1 MIWASNQWQPTPL
14 AAETEIFPM
23 IRRVDSTCS
32 NAFVI
37 RAPSCVLVVDPGA
50 DEEQASAIETVV
62 EETLA
67 QGQRPVLVVLTHCHR
82 DHSLAVR
89 DWPARHPSWLLAV
102 QESGAKAMRD
112 GDHRV
117 TMAYMFN
124 EDYPPLDVHVE
135 LLSALDAATVGER
148 ALAPCPGGEL
158 VLRTDIAGFAGGPPA
173 LRQSLVA
180 GEKTVAELFH
190 APGHSPDSLVINV
203 GGALLVGDLF
213 CAAAPMVAGAVGWD
227 GDQLKRSLAMVEWLL
242 GDGPVHVC
250 CGGHGQPMTS
260 TQALDVLGQVRAE
273 TEKLSGAALLDE
285 RRVAFLKRYASA
297 VLHELD
303 QLFTIMAGR
312 LFTLSYFLEQL
323 EENELAADI
332 LQSLDIDAIDNLI
345 TSFHHAERASQN
357 NPMELRT
364 PMRGLATLKRVNN
377 ILRQA
382 RIDDYIDPLIR
393 RRLRSLLLDY
403 IDATRSLPFQ
413 TTMLE
418 RDLNQ
423 FAQGFIDE
431 LTRTGHQAEAVFDSA
446 DDGQAFSMALAR
458 HIAANNA
465 LPPVRLNLTPHPGQ
479 VLARIDHDRCSDL
492 LVDFIERFHSAGA
505 HTVDIQVS
513 LLDGAQP
520 CLTLRP
526 SPPLGLASAGK
537 RKKAF
542 WELSARIA
550 HCQLILEP
558 EAASIAPLT

>member
-1 MIWASNQWQPTPL
+1 MIWVNNQWQPTPRPT
-14 AAETEIFPM
+14 ETEIFPM

-32 NAFVI
+32 NAFIV
-37 RAPSCVLVVDPGA
+37 RASSCVLVVDPGA
-50 DEEQASAIETVV
+50 DEEQASAIEALV
-62 EETLA
+62 EEIMA
-67 QGQRPVLVVLTHCHR
+67 QGPRPVLVVLTHCHR

-89 DWPARHPSWLLAV
+89 DWPARHPSWLLAA
-102 QESGAKAMRD
+102 QESGAKAMRG

-124 EDYPPLDVHVE
+124 EDYPPVDVHVE
-135 LLSALDAATVGER
+135 LLSAIDAATVGER

-173 LRQSLVA
+173 PRQSLVA

-213 CAAAPMVAGAVGWD
+213 CAAAPMVAGIVGWD
-227 GDQLKRSLAMVEWLL
+227 GDQLKRSLAMVERLL
-242 GDGPVHVC
+242 GDGSVHVC

-260 TQALDVLGQVRAE
+260 SQALDVLGQVRAE
-273 TEKLSGAALLDE
+273 TEKLSGAAILDE
-285 RRVAFLKRYASA
+285 RRVAFLKRYAVA

-323 EENELAADI
+323 EEEELAAGI

-345 TSFHHAERASQN
+345 TSFHRAERDSQGDIL
-357 NPMELRT
+357 ELRT
-364 PMRGLATLKRVNN
+364 PMRGLVTLKRINN

-403 IDATRSLPFQ
+403 IDATRGLPFQ

-423 FAQGFIDE
+423 FAQEFVE
-431 LTRTGHQAEAVFDSA
+431 EMARVCQQSEAVLASA
-446 DDGQAFSMALAR
+446 DDDKAFSTALAR
-458 HIAANNA
+458 QIAANNA
-465 LPPVRLNLTPHPGQ
+465 LPPVRLNFVPHPSR
-479 VLARIDHDRCSDL
+479 VLTRIDHDRCSDL

-505 HTVDIQVS
+505 HTVDMDVAI
-513 LLDGAQP
+513 LDGGQP

-537 RKKAF
+537 QKKAF

-550 HCQLILEP
+550 HCQLIFEP
-558 EAASIAPLT
+558 EAVGIAPLA